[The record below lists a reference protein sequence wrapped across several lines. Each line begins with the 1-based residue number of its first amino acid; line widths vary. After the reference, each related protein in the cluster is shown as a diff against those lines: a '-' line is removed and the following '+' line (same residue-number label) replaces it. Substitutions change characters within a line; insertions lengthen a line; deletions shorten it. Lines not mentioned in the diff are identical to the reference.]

1 MPLGLLHIAFKI
13 VKTVAERA
21 YLLGYKIGKKI
32 YK

>member
-1 MPLGLLHIAFKI
+1 MFTPIYVTFK
-13 VKTVAERA
+13 VLKAVSERA